1 MPIKSTIE
9 CLYLDINDFVQR
21 IDFTLLPI
29 FGPITRLYKVKWT
42 CLEQKLQTTA
52 SICIYFII
60 SVG

>member
-29 FGPITRLYKVKWT
+29 FGPITRLHKVKWT
-42 CLEQKLQTTA
+42 CLEHKLHTRA